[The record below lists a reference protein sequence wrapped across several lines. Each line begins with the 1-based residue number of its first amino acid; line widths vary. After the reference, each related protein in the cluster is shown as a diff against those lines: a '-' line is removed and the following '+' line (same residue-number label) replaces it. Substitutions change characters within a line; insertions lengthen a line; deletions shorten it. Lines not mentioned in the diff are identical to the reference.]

1 MYHSDE
7 VWFNQYKVSNHEIAI
22 RAGGETKK
30 KKKAKHSTAVK
41 TQETKGGKSAGAL
54 PAGEPTEEVKE
65 QRKEAGDNE
74 AEVEHLR
81 E

>member
-1 MYHSDE
+1 MYDSDE
-7 VWFNQYKVSNHEIAI
+7 VWFNQYKVNKHEIAI
-22 RAGGETKK
+22 RTGGETKR
-30 KKKAKHSTAVK
+30 KAKHSTAVK
-41 TQETKGGKSAGAL
+41 TQETQGGKSAGAL